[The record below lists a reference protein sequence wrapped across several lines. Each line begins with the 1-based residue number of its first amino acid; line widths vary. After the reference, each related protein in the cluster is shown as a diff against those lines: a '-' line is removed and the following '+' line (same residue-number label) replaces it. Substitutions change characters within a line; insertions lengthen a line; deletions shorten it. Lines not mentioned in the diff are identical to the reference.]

1 MARTDPS
8 VSIHPLRRVSV
19 VGSGTVGH
27 TGRAVPLGAGL
38 ARLGVHLVTG
48 GGQGVMA
55 EVARGFVGVRPR
67 RGASVGILPAREGSN
82 ASPEPPD
89 GYPNPWVEIPVHTH
103 LSTRGERGLEP
114 GSRNHLVVL
123 TGDVLVAMPGGSGT
137 CSEVELALAY
147 GRPVIAHLERRE
159 ELPGLPSEVS
169 LVPSLEE
176 VLAFV
181 RDRLPAEGV

>member
-1 MARTDPS
+1 
-8 VSIHPLRRVSV
+8 
-19 VGSGTVGH
+19 VGH
-27 TGRAVPLGAGL
+27 AERAVPLGAGL

-67 RGASVGILPAREGSN
+67 RGASIGILPAREDSG
-82 ASPEPPD
+82 ASPEPPA
-89 GYPNPWVEIPVHTH
+89 GYPNSWVEIPVRTH
-103 LSTRGERGLEP
+103 LSARGERGLDP

-123 TGDVLVAMPGGSGT
+123 TGDVVVAMPGGSGT

-147 GRPVIAHLERRE
+147 GKPVIAHLERRE
-159 ELPGLPSEVS
+159 QLPGLPAAVP

-181 RDRLPAEGV
+181 RDRLPADEA